1 VARAKTK
8 IKLFLVQLIMRAL
21 IPSLAGLALL
31 AFVWHVFSPT
41 TEIHYEVK
49 VAVNDGK
56 HLYSRSG
63 VWARKNTQ
71 YEILQSVIPGAAGNS
86 FQAEAIPLEIPGM
99 GLLLMLPLGVEG
111 DSSVAKDLV
120 FDAFDLRQPQHKFTE
135 QLQMAASLPIGE
147 KRRAPCNYDDL
158 PKILAAR
165 SLERVR
171 SREAA
176 AGQNTGL
183 RPQEYARQHLML
195 RGCFVFALL
204 SDPKALDTFKV
215 LPPGPG
221 GRLGK
226 TPLRVSWV
234 DVAITDRPVTRRIGQ
249 YLPWLDNFPKETLII
264 HSITSDGSIQST
276 LMNGLPGEIA
286 SLR

>member
-1 VARAKTK
+1 
-8 IKLFLVQLIMRAL
+8 MRAL
-21 IPSLAGLALL
+21 IPSLAGLAVL
-31 AFVWHVFSPT
+31 AFIWHVFSPT
-41 TEIHYEVK
+41 TEIRYEVK

-56 HLYSRSG
+56 HSYSRSG
-63 VWARKNTQ
+63 IWARKNTQ
-71 YEILQSVIPGAAGNS
+71 YEMLQSVIRGAADDS
-86 FQAEAIPLEIPGM
+86 FQGEAIPLAIPKM

-120 FDAFDLRQPQHKFTE
+120 FDTFDLRQPQHEFTE
-135 QLQMAASLPIGE
+135 QLRMAASLPMGE
-147 KRRAPCNYDDL
+147 KRRAPCNYDVL

-165 SLERVR
+165 SLERIR
-171 SREAA
+171 SREAT
-176 AGQNTGL
+176 AGHNTGL
-183 RPQEYARQHLML
+183 RPQEYARQHFML

-204 SDPKALDTFKV
+204 SDPKALNTFKI

-249 YLPWLDNFPKETLII
+249 YLPWLDDLPKDILIKQ
-264 HSITSDGSIQST
+264 SIASDGSIQST